1 MIDPY
6 GHLAYLRAEEL
17 RRTAEEHRRH
27 VVAERAARPSL
38 LLRLYARAWW
48 ASRPRAERW
57 TPALL
62 ESWPM
67 PASRTTLW

>member
-1 MIDPY
+1 MFDPY

-17 RRTAEEHRRH
+17 RRAADEHRLR
-27 VVAERAARPSL
+27 VLAERPARPSL

-57 TPALL
+57 TPMLLDAL
-62 ESWPM
+62 P
-67 PASRTTLW
+67 R

>member
-6 GHLAYLRAEEL
+6 GHLAYLRAADL
-17 RRTAEEHRRH
+17 RRAAEEHRRH
-27 VVAERAARPSL
+27 LLAPVPRRPPL

-57 TPALL
+57 APSLL
-62 ESWPM
+62 EVLP
-67 PASRTTLW
+67 P

>member
-6 GHLAYLRAEEL
+6 GHLAYLRAQEL
-17 RRTAEEHRRH
+17 RRAADAHRLR
-27 VVAERAARPSL
+27 ALAQRAARPPRPSL

-57 TPALL
+57 TPMLLDAL
-62 ESWPM
+62 P
-67 PASRTTLW
+67 R